1 MGFDELMD
9 AAQAAYRSGRDAAKR
24 GMWYVALYEY
34 GRAIAF
40 LEAVVIMVDAGS
52 FSLDPEQ
59 DQALASLMA
68 GIRSEVLKAGRL
80 SGNGHPKENP
90 APGFSE
96 ALACMKEDLDEI
108 MS

>member
-9 AAQAAYRSGRDAAKR
+9 AAQSAYRSGRNAAKR
-24 GMWYVALYEY
+24 GIWYLALYEY
-34 GRAIAF
+34 GRALGL
-40 LEAVVIMVDAGS
+40 LEAGIILIDAGA
-52 FSLDPEQ
+52 FHLD
-59 DQALASLMA
+59 DQQSKALASLIG
-68 GIRSEVLKAGRL
+68 GIRAEYLKAIRL

-96 ALACMKEDLDEI
+96 ALDAMKEDLDEI